1 MNLQPRQFPD
11 APPRRYSS
19 PPLIVYVHGATKG
32 ELARGKAAAE
42 AMFAE
47 AGCTAYEAALAYWK
61 LEGIEFGGAEEL
73 TEKEDRIAA
82 LWLKAADRAAEVIC
96 KGWRRPADSAEFGLG
111 VSVKELRRVYDKH
124 IQDRGF
130 PLPER

>member
-1 MNLQPRQFPD
+1 MNMQSRQFPD
-11 APPRRYSS
+11 EPRRRYTS
-19 PPLIVYVHGATKG
+19 PPLTVYVHGATNE

-42 AMFAE
+42 AMFAG
-47 AGCTAYEAALAYWK
+47 AGCTPYEAALAFWK
-61 LEGIEFGGAEEL
+61 LEGIEFGGAEKM
-73 TEKEDRIAA
+73 TEKEDRIAI

-96 KGWRRPADSAEFGLG
+96 EGWRRPADSAEFGLG